1 MAAKRMVAIGRIA
14 TNNNVRFSCTA
25 IQASGVHD
33 SISLVTT
40 QAPRLS
46 TDNELQITYGD
57 KSNEELLFLY
67 GELSC
72 PALILEECVII
83 A

>member
-1 MAAKRMVAIGRIA
+1 MLKSLMGAKCITISGLFGLAKSD
-14 TNNNVRFSCTA
+14 NVSCCA
-25 IQASGVHD
+25 IQASGMHD

-40 QAPRLS
+40 DTPHLS

-67 GELSC
+67 GKL
-72 PALILEECVII
+72 P
-83 A
+83 